1 MEKQLAVLLIVLHST
16 VVKAGSV
23 DEGIKLASTAFLY
36 NEYCEKLT
44 FEQIRDLKG
53 LLQVFNIDL
62 DKPLH
67 KKLLESSISEQ
78 RPSWVGSLQQTCA
91 IYKKVFN

>member
-1 MEKQLAVLLIVLHST
+1 MKKQLAVLLIVLHST

-62 DKPLH
+62 GSGPINFLADH
-67 KKLLESSISEQ
+67 SI
-78 RPSWVGSLQQTCA
+78 
-91 IYKKVFN
+91 N